1 MLIPRDFFARPSVE
15 VAPDL
20 LGCVLEHETADG
32 LVAVELTEVEA
43 YAGRSDPASH
53 AYRGKTQRNA
63 VMFGPPGHAYVY
75 FTYGMHFC
83 VNMVC
88 LGEEG
93 SASAV
98 LLRAGAIIAGE
109 DLARARRTRGPVPEG
124 RARIAPRDLARGP
137 ARLCQALGIDRS
149 LDGADV
155 CVAGSPLRM
164 LRRGGQPGPFGCA
177 SPGGRNPDPPWN
189 PPQDC
194 HRTPGRGEQRRRD
207 PLAVLVRRGPD
218 RLGVPGACAPATQTG
233 YPLTARWWH
242 HAGVDDIID
251 ELSWRG
257 LIAVSTDLDELRL
270 ALKSGRVTLYGGFD
284 PTAPGLHIGN
294 LVLLVTMR
302 RLQLAGHRPIGLVG
316 GATGLIGDP
325 SGKSAERV
333 LNPAELVAEWVERIR
348 GEVSRFLDFDAG
360 ESSAL
365 IVSNLDWTAP
375 MHVLDFLR
383 DIGKHFSVNRMLDR
397 ESVKARLEAGG
408 ISYTE
413 FSYQLLQAMD
423 YLELYRRYG
432 CTLQLGGSDQW
443 GNLVAG
449 VGLIRSVESASVHA
463 LATPLITKPDGT
475 KYGKTEGGAIWLSA
489 DLMSPY
495 AFYQFWLNVSDAEVP
510 NLLRV
515 FSFKSREEID
525 QLVRESTERPA
536 ARIGQ
541 RALAE
546 EVTTLVHGAE
556 ETQRAIA
563 ASRALFGQGSLTD
576 LDERTLAAV
585 AAEVRAA
592 EIPGDGGLPPV
603 ANLMVAAGVAP
614 TVSAARRTIAEGG
627 AYLNNQKVTDEK
639 AVPGADDL
647 LHGRYLILR
656 RGKRTVGAVEVYSR
670 GQVVGY
676 RTRRPIS
683 PSA

>member
-1 MLIPRDFFARPSVE
+1 
-15 VAPDL
+15 
-20 LGCVLEHETADG
+20 
-32 LVAVELTEVEA
+32 
-43 YAGRSDPASH
+43 
-53 AYRGKTQRNA
+53 
-63 VMFGPPGHAYVY
+63 
-75 FTYGMHFC
+75 
-83 VNMVC
+83 
-88 LGEEG
+88 
-93 SASAV
+93 
-98 LLRAGAIIAGE
+98 
-109 DLARARRTRGPVPEG
+109 
-124 RARIAPRDLARGP
+124 
-137 ARLCQALGIDRS
+137 
-149 LDGADV
+149 
-155 CVAGSPLRM
+155 
-164 LRRGGQPGPFGCA
+164 
-177 SPGGRNPDPPWN
+177 
-189 PPQDC
+189 
-194 HRTPGRGEQRRRD
+194 
-207 PLAVLVRRGPD
+207 
-218 RLGVPGACAPATQTG
+218 
-233 YPLTARWWH
+233 
-242 HAGVDDIID
+242 VDDIID

-413 FSYQLLQAMD
+413 FSYQLLQALD
-423 YLELYRRYG
+423 YLELYRRHG

-449 VGLIRSVESASVHA
+449 VGLIRSVESGSAHA

-495 AFYQFWLNVSDAEVP
+495 AFYQFLLNVSDPEVP

-525 QLVRESTERPA
+525 QLVRDSAERPA
-536 ARIGQ
+536 ARLGQ
-541 RALAE
+541 RGLGQKG
-546 EVTTLVHGAE
+546 TTL
-556 ETQRAIA
+556 
-563 ASRALFGQGSLTD
+563 
-576 LDERTLAAV
+576 
-585 AAEVRAA
+585 
-592 EIPGDGGLPPV
+592 
-603 ANLMVAAGVAP
+603 
-614 TVSAARRTIAEGG
+614 
-627 AYLNNQKVTDEK
+627 
-639 AVPGADDL
+639 
-647 LHGRYLILR
+647 
-656 RGKRTVGAVEVYSR
+656 
-670 GQVVGY
+670 
-676 RTRRPIS
+676 
-683 PSA
+683 

>member
-1 MLIPRDFFARPSVE
+1 
-15 VAPDL
+15 
-20 LGCVLEHETADG
+20 
-32 LVAVELTEVEA
+32 
-43 YAGRSDPASH
+43 
-53 AYRGKTQRNA
+53 
-63 VMFGPPGHAYVY
+63 
-75 FTYGMHFC
+75 
-83 VNMVC
+83 
-88 LGEEG
+88 
-93 SASAV
+93 
-98 LLRAGAIIAGE
+98 
-109 DLARARRTRGPVPEG
+109 
-124 RARIAPRDLARGP
+124 
-137 ARLCQALGIDRS
+137 
-149 LDGADV
+149 
-155 CVAGSPLRM
+155 
-164 LRRGGQPGPFGCA
+164 
-177 SPGGRNPDPPWN
+177 
-189 PPQDC
+189 
-194 HRTPGRGEQRRRD
+194 
-207 PLAVLVRRGPD
+207 
-218 RLGVPGACAPATQTG
+218 
-233 YPLTARWWH
+233 
-242 HAGVDDIID
+242 VDDIID

-257 LIAVSTDLDELRL
+257 LIAVSTDIDELRA
-270 ALKSGRVTLYGGFD
+270 ALNSGRVTVYCGFD

-294 LVLLVTMR
+294 LVQLLTLR

-333 LNPAELVAEWVERIR
+333 LNPAEVVAGWVDRIR

-360 ESSAL
+360 ETSAL
-365 IVSNLDWTAP
+365 VVSNLDWTAP
-375 MHVLDFLR
+375 MTVLEFLR

-397 ESVKARLEAGG
+397 ESVRARLEAGG

-423 YLELYRRYG
+423 FLELYRRYG

-463 LATPLITKPDGT
+463 LATPLITKPDGS

-489 DLMSPY
+489 DLMPPY

-510 NLLRV
+510 GLLRV
-515 FSFKSREEID
+515 FSFKTREEID
-525 QLVRESTERPA
+525 ELVRESTERPA

-546 EVTTLVHGAE
+546 EVTTLVHGAD
-556 ETQRAIA
+556 ETGRAIA

-592 EIPGDGGLPPV
+592 QVPRNGELPPV
-603 ANLMVAAGVAP
+603 ANMMAAAGVAP
-614 TVSAARRTIAEGG
+614 TVSAARRAIAGGG

-639 AVPGADDL
+639 AVPGAEDL

-656 RGKRTVGAVEVYSR
+656 RGKRTVGAVEVVPAS
-670 GQVVGY
+670 
-676 RTRRPIS
+676 
-683 PSA
+683 

>member
-1 MLIPRDFFARPSVE
+1 M
-15 VAPDL
+15 
-20 LGCVLEHETADG
+20 
-32 LVAVELTEVEA
+32 
-43 YAGRSDPASH
+43 
-53 AYRGKTQRNA
+53 
-63 VMFGPPGHAYVY
+63 
-75 FTYGMHFC
+75 
-83 VNMVC
+83 
-88 LGEEG
+88 
-93 SASAV
+93 
-98 LLRAGAIIAGE
+98 
-109 DLARARRTRGPVPEG
+109 
-124 RARIAPRDLARGP
+124 
-137 ARLCQALGIDRS
+137 
-149 LDGADV
+149 
-155 CVAGSPLRM
+155 
-164 LRRGGQPGPFGCA
+164 
-177 SPGGRNPDPPWN
+177 
-189 PPQDC
+189 
-194 HRTPGRGEQRRRD
+194 
-207 PLAVLVRRGPD
+207 
-218 RLGVPGACAPATQTG
+218 
-233 YPLTARWWH
+233 
-242 HAGVDDIID
+242 DDIID

-257 LIAVSTDLDELRL
+257 LVAVSTDIDELRA
-270 ALKSGRVTLYGGFD
+270 ALNSGRVTVYCGFD

-294 LVLLVTMR
+294 LVQLLTLR

-333 LNPAELVAEWVERIR
+333 LNPAEVVAGWVDRIR

-360 ESSAL
+360 ETSAL
-365 IVSNLDWTAP
+365 VVSNLDWTAP
-375 MHVLDFLR
+375 MTVLEFLR

-397 ESVKARLEAGG
+397 ESVRARLEAGG

-423 YLELYRRYG
+423 FLELYRRYG

-489 DLMSPY
+489 DLMPPY

-510 NLLRV
+510 GLLRV

-525 QLVRESTERPA
+525 ELVRESTERPA

-546 EVTTLVHGAE
+546 EITTLVHGAE
-556 ETQRAIA
+556 ETGRAIA

-592 EIPGDGGLPPV
+592 QVPRNGGLPPV
-603 ANLMVAAGVAP
+603 ANMMAAAGVAP
-614 TVSAARRTIAEGG
+614 TVSAARRAITGGG
-627 AYLNNQKVTDEK
+627 AYLNNHKVTDER
-639 AVPGADDL
+639 AVPGAEDL

-656 RGKRTVGAVEVYSR
+656 RGKRTVGAVEVI
-670 GQVVGY
+670 
-676 RTRRPIS
+676 PEDK
-683 PSA
+683 